1 MFLSREDQFTE
12 FKREYIDDIKLTV
25 IAFAN
30 TNGGTLYIGV
40 EDDGTIC
47 GLRNPEEVILQI
59 QNTLRDS
66 ILPDIMMFVQCSFL
80 DIDGKTIIKIQVHR
94 GTKRPYFL
102 RGKGIRRDCSP
113 PKLTLGRGFL
123 LLRRPPGLPGLTPA
137 PQAFARNFTREGRPA
152 RSPSTFLCSQP

>member
-47 GLRNPEEVILQI
+47 GL
-59 QNTLRDS
+59 
-66 ILPDIMMFVQCSFL
+66 
-80 DIDGKTIIKIQVHR
+80 
-94 GTKRPYFL
+94 
-102 RGKGIRRDCSP
+102 
-113 PKLTLGRGFL
+113 
-123 LLRRPPGLPGLTPA
+123 LRR
-137 PQAFARNFTREGRPA
+137 NKNN
-152 RSPSTFLCSQP
+152 